1 MKLWQIKD
9 GRRWF
14 AARWVG
20 VNAQGQRF
28 RCWDLV
34 PAASE
39 AALAD
44 AILHCW
50 TEHDRARMEQLMADG
65 LIDGP
70 DEWESGV
77 GTVALEAARAVETT
91 EEVRE
96 ISAALAEMLEDY
108 DFAEEFEAEGP
119 DLVNGDVEMLE
130 DGA

>member
-1 MKLWQIKD
+1 MKLWEIED

-14 AARWVG
+14 AAIWVG

-39 AALAD
+39 ADLPD
-44 AILHCW
+44 AILRCW
-50 TEHDRARMEQLMADG
+50 RDHDRARMEQLMADG

-70 DEWESGV
+70 EDWETGV
-77 GTVALEAARAVETT
+77 GSVTLERGAAVTDT
-91 EEVRE
+91 EEVRA
-96 ISAALAEMLEDY
+96 ISPALAEMLEDY